1 MYFSLCSLE
10 SHTIIIVLTLGRKT
24 DLLHFANSCS
34 EQTHLME
41 SIIFCETSERLASTI
56 VLVCLTFLIKQGLRN
71 PGPFFESDCESS
83 FLRFWFFLSL
93 FLSFLPFNVSFF
105 HLIFSYSNTISP
117 SFFNV

>member
-56 VLVCLTFLIKQGLRN
+56 VLVCLTFLFLIKRGLRN

-83 FLRFWFFLSL
+83 FLRFWFFLSVPYFFPSFL
-93 FLSFLPFNVSFF
+93 SMFLSF
-105 HLIFSYSNTISP
+105 T
-117 SFFNV
+117 